1 MAADVRDLEA
11 LREWLAALATY
22 RADANEA
29 LIALRVDIN
38 RGVEWVNEQYHL
50 WQRSIR
56 RFDEA
61 VVQAKADLSAKKF
74 PDVNGR
80 MPDTTVEER
89 NLRRAVARLEHAQ
102 EQVEACRKWMT
113 TLPKLVDE
121 IFHGPAQRLANLLDT
136 DVPRGAGGPHAAYAG
151 RALHAG
157 CVLRSPRAQQRSS
170 RRRHPSHKPGSTCPS
185 AFRRWRS
192 LRRPR
197 ASRR

>member
-1 MAADVRDLEA
+1 MAADVRDLET

-22 RADANEA
+22 RSDANES
-29 LIALRVDIN
+29 LTALRVEIG
-38 RGVEWVNEQYHL
+38 RGIEWVNEQYHL

-56 RFDEA
+56 RLDDA

-89 NLRRAVARLEHAQ
+89 NLKRAVAKLEHAH
-102 EQVEACRKWMT
+102 EQVEKCRKWLA

-136 DVPRGAGGPHAAYAG
+136 DVPRGAAVLEQRIEALERYAD
-151 RALHAG
+151 
-157 CVLRSPRAQQRSS
+157 LRTDYSASAPLPVAPPPPPAEN
-170 RRRHPSHKPGSTCPS
+170 PS
-185 AFRRWRS
+185 
-192 LRRPR
+192 
-197 ASRR
+197 

>member
-11 LREWLAALATY
+11 LREWLAALATC

-29 LIALRVDIN
+29 LTALRVDIN

-56 RFDEA
+56 KFDDA

-89 NLRRAVARLEHAQ
+89 NLRRAVARLEHA
-102 EQVEACRKWMT
+102 EDQVETCRKWMT

-136 DVPRGAGGPHAAYAG
+136 DVPRGAAVLDRRIEALERYAE
-151 RALHAG
+151 
-157 CVLRSPRAQQRSS
+157 LRTDYSASGSLAPSPPPPAEPSS
-170 RRRHPSHKPGSTCPS
+170 
-185 AFRRWRS
+185 
-192 LRRPR
+192 
-197 ASRR
+197 

>member
-1 MAADVRDLEA
+1 MAADVHDLEA

-29 LIALRVDIN
+29 LTALRVDIN

-56 RFDEA
+56 KFDDA

-74 PDVNGR
+74 PDMNGR
-80 MPDTTVEER
+80 MPDSTVEER

-102 EQVEACRKWMT
+102 GQVETCRKWKT

-136 DVPRGAGGPHAAYAG
+136 DVPRGAAVLDRRIEALERYAE
-151 RALHAG
+151 
-157 CVLRSPRAQQRSS
+157 LRTDYSASGSVSPPPPPAEPTS
-170 RRRHPSHKPGSTCPS
+170 
-185 AFRRWRS
+185 
-192 LRRPR
+192 
-197 ASRR
+197 